1 MCVFFDAKIHTSQ
14 HKRGIEMNYEY
25 ANATQ
30 EQLDAWDEAAHYAR
44 IEDDA
49 WEAEQAQVRFGELG
63 GYKAGLSRPAY

>member
-1 MCVFFDAKIHTSQ
+1 
-14 HKRGIEMNYEY
+14 MNYEY